1 MKTPLH
7 YQISEYDCGPT
18 SMLNAMSFLFS
29 REELPPEILR
39 NTMLYCLDCY
49 GKEGHPGKSGT
60 SCMAMMFL
68 SNWLDGFG
76 KAGLLPVSSRY
87 LRGEEVFI
95 GEGSRLNDTLCRKG
109 VAVVRLW
116 FEVEHYVLMTGVEDE
131 EILLFDPYYQE
142 EAFEGAE
149 SPVRIDLAHP
159 LWYNRRVPFSF
170 FNHETQ
176 ELYALGKKET
186 REAVLLFNDTTK
198 LTAEKSIEYFI

>member
-68 SNWLDGFG
+68 SNWLDGLG

-142 EAFEGAE
+142 ETFEGAE

-170 FNHETQ
+170 FNRETQ

>member
-39 NTMLYCLDCY
+39 NTMLYCLDCC

-68 SNWLDGFG
+68 SNWLDGLG

-142 EAFEGAE
+142 KAFEGAE

-170 FNHETQ
+170 FNRETQ

>member
-60 SCMAMMFL
+60 SCIAMMFL

-170 FNHETQ
+170 FNRETQ

>member
-1 MKTPLH
+1 
-7 YQISEYDCGPT
+7 
-18 SMLNAMSFLFS
+18 MLNAMSFLFS

-68 SNWLDGFG
+68 SNWLDGLG

-87 LRGEEVFI
+87 LRGEAVFI

-142 EAFEGAE
+142 EAFKGAD

-170 FNHETQ
+170 FNCETQ
-176 ELYALGKKET
+176 ELYALGKKEA

>member
-1 MKTPLH
+1 MKSPLH

-170 FNHETQ
+170 FNRETQ

>member
-116 FEVEHYVLMTGVEDE
+116 IEVEHYVLMTGIEDE

-142 EAFEGAE
+142 EPFKGAE
-149 SPVRIDLAHP
+149 SSVRIDLKHP

-176 ELYALGKKET
+176 ELYALGEKDT

>member
-49 GKEGHPGKSGT
+49 GKEGHTGKSGT

-170 FNHETQ
+170 FNRETQ

>member
-68 SNWLDGFG
+68 SNWLDGLG

-95 GEGSRLNDTLCRKG
+95 GEGSRLNDTLCCKG

-149 SPVRIDLAHP
+149 SLVRIDLAHP

-170 FNHETQ
+170 FNRETQ
-176 ELYALGKKET
+176 ELYALGKKEA

>member
-142 EAFEGAE
+142 EAFKGAD

-170 FNHETQ
+170 FNRETQ
-176 ELYALGKKET
+176 ELYALGKKEA
-186 REAVLLFNDTTK
+186 REAVLLFNDATK

>member
-68 SNWLDGFG
+68 SNWLDGLG

-95 GEGSRLNDTLCRKG
+95 GEGSRLNDTRCRKG

-170 FNHETQ
+170 FNRETQ

>member
-18 SMLNAMSFLFS
+18 SILNAMSFLFP

-49 GKEGHPGKSGT
+49 SKEGHAGKSGT

-87 LRGEEVFI
+87 LRGEDVFL
-95 GEGSRLNDTLCRKG
+95 GESSRINDALHRRG
-109 VAVVRLW
+109 AVVVRLW
-116 FEVEHYVLMTGVEDE
+116 FEVEHYVLLTGIEGE
-131 EILLFDPYYQE
+131 TIRLFDPYYQE
-142 EAFEGAE
+142 EPFVGTEA
-149 SPVRIDLAHP
+149 PVQIDLAHP
-159 LWYNRRVPFSF
+159 LQYNRRAPAAF
-170 FNHETQ
+170 FNRETQ
-176 ELYALGKKET
+176 ELYAFGKKEE

>member
-68 SNWLDGFG
+68 SNWLDGLG

-142 EAFEGAE
+142 EHFEGAE

-170 FNHETQ
+170 FNRETQ
-176 ELYALGKKET
+176 ELYALGKKDA

>member
-68 SNWLDGFG
+68 SNWLDGLG

-159 LWYNRRVPFSF
+159 LWYNRCAPFSF
-170 FNHETQ
+170 FNRETQ
-176 ELYALGKKET
+176 ELYALGKKDA

>member
-68 SNWLDGFG
+68 SNWLDGLG

-87 LRGEEVFI
+87 LRGEEIFI

-149 SPVRIDLAHP
+149 SPVRIDLTHP

-170 FNHETQ
+170 FNRETQ
-176 ELYALGKKET
+176 ELYALGEKDT

>member
-1 MKTPLH
+1 
-7 YQISEYDCGPT
+7 
-18 SMLNAMSFLFS
+18 MLNAMSFLFS

-76 KAGLLPVSSRY
+76 RAGLLPVSSRY

-95 GEGSRLNDTLCRKG
+95 GEGSRLNDALCRKG
-109 VAVVRLW
+109 VAVGPQCC
-116 FEVEHYVLMTGVEDE
+116 EDQPHAPNTGDTEE
-131 EILLFDPYYQE
+131 EILHFDPYYQE
-142 EAFEGAE
+142 EPFKGAE
-149 SPVRIDLAHP
+149 SSVRIDLKHP

-170 FNHETQ
+170 FNRETQ
-176 ELYALGKKET
+176 ELYALGEKDT

>member
-1 MKTPLH
+1 
-7 YQISEYDCGPT
+7 
-18 SMLNAMSFLFS
+18 MLNAMSFLFS

-68 SNWLDGFG
+68 SNWLDSFG
-76 KAGLLPVSSRY
+76 KAGLLPVSSCY

-116 FEVEHYVLMTGVEDE
+116 FEVEHYVLMTGIEDE

-142 EAFEGAE
+142 EPFKGAE
-149 SPVRIDLAHP
+149 SSVRIDLKHP
-159 LWYNRRVPFSF
+159 LWYNRRTRGERYARSRTALQQYDEAHGRKIHRILHLNDCPTASKKAAVCPKGSCSRF
-170 FNHETQ
+170 
-176 ELYALGKKET
+176 LY
-186 REAVLLFNDTTK
+186 TK
-198 LTAEKSIEYFI
+198 F

>member
-170 FNHETQ
+170 FNRETQ

>member
-116 FEVEHYVLMTGVEDE
+116 FEVEHYVLMTGIEDE

-142 EAFEGAE
+142 EAFEGVE

-159 LWYNRRVPFSF
+159 LRYNRRVPFSF
-170 FNHETQ
+170 FNRETQ
-176 ELYALGKKET
+176 ELYALGKKDA

-198 LTAEKSIEYFI
+198 LSAEKSIEYFI

>member
-68 SNWLDGFG
+68 SNWLASKKPLHVRKVHAAAFFMGRD
-76 KAGLLPVSSRY
+76 PVSHA
-87 LRGEEVFI
+87 
-95 GEGSRLNDTLCRKG
+95 KH
-109 VAVVRLW
+109 A
-116 FEVEHYVLMTGVEDE
+116 
-131 EILLFDPYYQE
+131 
-142 EAFEGAE
+142 
-149 SPVRIDLAHP
+149 
-159 LWYNRRVPFSF
+159 
-170 FNHETQ
+170 TQ
-176 ELYALGKKET
+176 
-186 REAVLLFNDTTK
+186 
-198 LTAEKSIEYFI
+198 

>member
-68 SNWLDGFG
+68 SNWLDGLG

-116 FEVEHYVLMTGVEDE
+116 FEVEHYVLMTGIEDE

-142 EAFEGAE
+142 KAFEGAE
-149 SPVRIDLAHP
+149 STVRIDLAHP

-170 FNHETQ
+170 FNRETQ
-176 ELYALGKKET
+176 ELYALGKKDV

>member
-68 SNWLDGFG
+68 SNWLDGLG

-116 FEVEHYVLMTGVEDE
+116 FEIEHYVLMTGVEDE

-170 FNHETQ
+170 FNRETQ

>member
-142 EAFEGAE
+142 EAFKGAE

-170 FNHETQ
+170 FNRETQ
-176 ELYALGKKET
+176 YALGEKDA

>member
-95 GEGSRLNDTLCRKG
+95 GEGSRLNDALCRKG

-142 EAFEGAE
+142 EAFGGAE

-170 FNHETQ
+170 FNRETQ
-176 ELYALGKKET
+176 ELYALGEKDT

>member
-1 MKTPLH
+1 
-7 YQISEYDCGPT
+7 
-18 SMLNAMSFLFS
+18 MLNAMSFLFS

-49 GKEGHPGKSGT
+49 GKEGHPG
-60 SCMAMMFL
+60 C
-68 SNWLDGFG
+68 
-76 KAGLLPVSSRY
+76 Y

-116 FEVEHYVLMTGVEDE
+116 FEVEHYVLMTGIEDE

-142 EAFEGAE
+142 EPFKGAE
-149 SPVRIDLAHP
+149 SSVRIDLKHP

-170 FNHETQ
+170 FNRETQ
-176 ELYALGKKET
+176 ELYALGEKDT
-186 REAVLLFNDTTK
+186 REAVLLFNNTTK

>member
-95 GEGSRLNDTLCRKG
+95 GEGSRLNDTLCGKG

-170 FNHETQ
+170 FNRETQ

>member
-68 SNWLDGFG
+68 SNWLDGLG

-116 FEVEHYVLMTGVEDE
+116 FEIEHYVLMTGVEDE

-142 EAFEGAE
+142 ETFEGAE

-170 FNHETQ
+170 FNRETQ

>member
-68 SNWLDGFG
+68 SNWLASKKPLHVRKVHAAVFFALSPEKPCHKGADFIFSPSSTVVSAAPPSSTRTSP
-76 KAGLLPVSSRY
+76 KRLKKSLVPAAVLPRAAGALSAQCRRADSSR
-87 LRGEEVFI
+87 
-95 GEGSRLNDTLCRKG
+95 C
-109 VAVVRLW
+109 
-116 FEVEHYVLMTGVEDE
+116 
-131 EILLFDPYYQE
+131 
-142 EAFEGAE
+142 
-149 SPVRIDLAHP
+149 
-159 LWYNRRVPFSF
+159 VP
-170 FNHETQ
+170 
-176 ELYALGKKET
+176 
-186 REAVLLFNDTTK
+186 
-198 LTAEKSIEYFI
+198 

>member
-68 SNWLDGFG
+68 SNWLDGLG

-170 FNHETQ
+170 FNRETQ

>member
-68 SNWLDGFG
+68 SNWLDGLG

-142 EAFEGAE
+142 EPFEGAE
-149 SPVRIDLAHP
+149 SPVRIVLEHP

-170 FNHETQ
+170 FNRETQ
-176 ELYALGKKET
+176 ELYALGKKEA

>member
-68 SNWLDGFG
+68 SNWLDGLG

-116 FEVEHYVLMTGVEDE
+116 FEVEHYVLMTGIEDE

-142 EAFEGAE
+142 EPFEGAK

-170 FNHETQ
+170 FNRETQ
-176 ELYALGKKET
+176 ELYALGKKDA

>member
-76 KAGLLPVSSRY
+76 KAGLLPVSSCY

-142 EAFEGAE
+142 EPFKGAE
-149 SPVRIDLAHP
+149 SSVRIDLKHP
-159 LWYNRRVPFSF
+159 LWYNRLVPFSF

-176 ELYALGKKET
+176 ELYALGEKDT

>member
-49 GKEGHPGKSGT
+49 GKEGHLGKSGT

-68 SNWLDGFG
+68 SNWLDGLG
-76 KAGLLPVSSRY
+76 KAGLLPVSSHY

-116 FEVEHYVLMTGVEDE
+116 FEVEHYVLMTGVENE

-142 EAFEGAE
+142 KAFEGAE

-170 FNHETQ
+170 FNRETQ
-176 ELYALGKKET
+176 ELYALGKKDV

>member
-68 SNWLDGFG
+68 SNWLDGLG

-109 VAVVRLW
+109 VAVARLW

-149 SPVRIDLAHP
+149 APVRIDLAHP

-170 FNHETQ
+170 FNRETQ
-176 ELYALGKKET
+176 DLYALGKKEA